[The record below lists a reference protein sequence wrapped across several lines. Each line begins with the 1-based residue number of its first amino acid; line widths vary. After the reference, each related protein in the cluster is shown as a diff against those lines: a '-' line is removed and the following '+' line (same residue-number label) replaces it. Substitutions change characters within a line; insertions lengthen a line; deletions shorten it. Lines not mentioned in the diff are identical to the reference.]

1 MNKRELAESLGLWQK
16 YTVDDIDQ
24 DIEDY
29 PTLGATVTFAFGTG
43 DWDEDYEF
51 EIQTKVGLDD
61 AWEQAT
67 EKVMEGLRH
76 SIVSGMKLSGG

>member
-1 MNKRELAESLGLWQK
+1 MNKRELAEFLGLWQK
-16 YTVDDIDQ
+16 YTVDDIEQEILDF
-24 DIEDY
+24 

-61 AWEQAT
+61 AWEQAI